1 MLAEFNIKYF
11 NDIYVS
17 FILKYIIDKVDDKN
31 SYLDICIRMIDPS
44 IEVINGD
51 ISIIGMR
58 KIFELLLE
66 YINLSPLKIFLNLN
80 IKKEKKLFNKIKD
93 NQNCVKLSRIY
104 DESDV
109 RLYFEKLGLFKK
121 MDIQY
126 NKILKAYNMLKK
138 NKDIDLYLYY
148 KLR

>member
-138 NKDIDLYLYY
+138 NKDIDLYY